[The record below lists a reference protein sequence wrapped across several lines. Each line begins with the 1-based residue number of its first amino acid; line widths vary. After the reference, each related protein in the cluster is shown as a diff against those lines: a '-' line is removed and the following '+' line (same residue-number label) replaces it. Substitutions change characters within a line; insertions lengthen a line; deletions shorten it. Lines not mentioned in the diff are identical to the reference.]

1 MEVETAISALKGG
14 KAVPGTSVPA
24 EVWNLCTQEYA
35 SFFMPHINL
44 NTSTHTAYPPEVT
57 DCTLA
62 LLPKPHKPG
71 RRPADLRPLGL
82 QDPGS
87 KVLATAVRAKLQ
99 EVSLEYL
106 RGHPQYAYCPN
117 RAIDEAIG
125 RVTRHCSEV
134 RERVKTAEQ
143 SVHDRRAGKQRS
155 TCIGGI
161 MLGVDLSRAFDCV
174 TRAALQRAMQHAGA
188 PAPLQQAVLALH
200 AQCRYTV
207 KHRGSSDS
215 FSMQCGVRQG
225 CTLSPYLFA
234 LLTCL
239 IYDVV
244 AERTST
250 AWAAAAMTLF
260 ADDTHLAWDI
270 RTTQDLGFF
279 LHSVGLLSLFL
290 RSSG

>member
-1 MEVETAISALKGG
+1 MYRTINLLAPKRRYEPVRIRGRQGELLAPHEEFSEIYQHFAKVFSSDEVFLLPQAPVVQFSQAEVETAISALKGG

-44 NTSTHTAYPPEVT
+44 NSS
-57 DCTLA
+57 TLA

-99 EVSLEYL
+99 EVSIEYL

-125 RVTRHCSEV
+125 RVTRHCGEV

-174 TRAALQRAMQHAGA
+174 TRAAA
-188 PAPLQQAVLALH
+188 
-200 AQCRYTV
+200 
-207 KHRGSSDS
+207 
-215 FSMQCGVRQG
+215 
-225 CTLSPYLFA
+225 
-234 LLTCL
+234 TCL
-239 IYDVV
+239 
-244 AERTST
+244 AACWCPRATST
-250 AWAAAAMTLF
+250 GCAGIARPMP
-260 ADDTHLAWDI
+260 
-270 RTTQDLGFF
+270 
-279 LHSVGLLSLFL
+279 LHSST
-290 RSSG
+290 